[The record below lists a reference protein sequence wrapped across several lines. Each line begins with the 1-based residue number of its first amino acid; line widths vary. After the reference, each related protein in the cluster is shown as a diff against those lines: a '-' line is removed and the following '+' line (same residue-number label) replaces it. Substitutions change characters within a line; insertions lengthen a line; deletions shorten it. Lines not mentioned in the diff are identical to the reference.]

1 MPGSDKV
8 KSGCDPCHQQREWR
22 GEVTWRGQYSL
33 DGASLGLDL
42 TEHKKE
48 EWIEKW
54 GGGEG
59 VGEGACCQS
68 LRPESDPGTHKVGES
83 RFCGM

>member
-54 GGGEG
+54 GWGGKGWGKEL
-59 VGEGACCQS
+59 AANPYDLS
-68 LRPESDPGTHKVGES
+68 LILGPTR
-83 RFCGM
+83 